1 MADDVSGA
9 RGGQHRK
16 PAKGSVEVADTPLR
30 PVPVLSWPVG
40 AVADRLGVSTSTLRS
55 WERRYGLGPTHRTGG
70 NHRRYGPV
78 DLQRVQLMARL
89 TAAGIPAQS
98 AAQNIR
104 TMSAQEVAR
113 RLGAT
118 ARGAASGRPD
128 RGHGDALNDLDG
140 LDGPDDLDGL
150 DGPDDPHDLDGPDGG
165 PHGRGIED
173 AEGFESVGSVFG
185 RVAAPPGDRRT
196 TDEGTV
202 AAILSAAR
210 ELDATGLVHL
220 YRQTL
225 RRLDLADAW
234 SGVFA
239 PSLRAIGERW
249 GEGTMGIESE
259 HLASELLQGELRG
272 VVRANRFRVSGTP
285 VLLGSADDEQHH
297 LPLLAVEAELARHG
311 VASLLLGPRVPVR
324 ALAKALDRAR
334 PPAVFIWASL
344 RRLPTEPLWDLV
356 EGLDWPLTV
365 VIGGPGWPPEV
376 VGTRG
381 RATVVHATDLGSA
394 VGHIVPV
401 AGA

>member
-1 MADDVSGA
+1 MTDDVSGA
-9 RGGQHRK
+9 RDRQRERHGED
-16 PAKGSVEVADTPLR
+16 AADTADAHLVA
-30 PVPVLSWPVG
+30 VPVLSWPVG

-70 NHRRYGPV
+70 NHRRYGPI

-89 TAAGIPAQS
+89 TAAGIPAQ
-98 AAQNIR
+98 AAAENVT
-104 TMSAQEVAR
+104 TMAPEEVAR
-113 RLGAT
+113 RLGSGGGSGPALE
-118 ARGAASGRPD
+118 AGADIGA
-128 RGHGDALNDLDG
+128 
-140 LDGPDDLDGL
+140 
-150 DGPDDPHDLDGPDGG
+150 
-165 PHGRGIED
+165 
-173 AEGFESVGSVFG
+173 VFG
-185 RVAAPPGDRRT
+185 PVRAAALTDDQTT

-202 AAILSAAR
+202 DAILSAAR

-225 RRLDLADAW
+225 RRLDFADAW

-249 GEGTMGIESE
+249 GEGSLGIESE

-324 ALAKALDRAR
+324 ALEKALDRAR
-334 PPAVFIWASL
+334 PPAIFVWASL
-344 RRLPTEPLWDLV
+344 RRLPTEPLWDLI

-376 VGTRG
+376 TGIRG
-381 RATVVHATDLGSA
+381 HATVVHASDLGSA
-394 VGHIVPV
+394 VAHIVP
-401 AGA
+401 AATA

>member
-1 MADDVSGA
+1 MTDDVSGA
-9 RGGQHRK
+9 RNRQPHRHGQG
-16 PAKGSVEVADTPLR
+16 AADTDPAHLGE
-30 PVPVLSWPVG
+30 VPALSWPVG

-70 NHRRYGPV
+70 NHRRYGPL

-89 TAAGIPAQS
+89 TAAGIPAQ
-98 AAQNIR
+98 AAAENVT
-104 TMSAQEVAR
+104 TMAPEEVAR
-113 RLGAT
+113 RLGSGG
-118 ARGAASGRPD
+118 GAHPTDMA
-128 RGHGDALNDLDG
+128 GHDVA
-140 LDGPDDLDGL
+140 
-150 DGPDDPHDLDGPDGG
+150 
-165 PHGRGIED
+165 D
-173 AEGFESVGSVFG
+173 AESVFG
-185 RVAAPPGDRRT
+185 PLRAAAPVSDRTT
-196 TDEGTV
+196 TDEGAV
-202 AAILSAAR
+202 DAILSAAR

-225 RRLDLADAW
+225 RRLDFADAW

-249 GEGTMGIESE
+249 GEGSLGIESE

-324 ALAKALDRAR
+324 ALAQALDRAR
-334 PPAVFIWASL
+334 PPAIFIWASL

-376 VGTRG
+376 TGTRG
-381 RATVVHATDLGSA
+381 LATVVHAGDLGSA
-394 VGHIVPV
+394 VGHIVP
-401 AGA
+401 AAEA

>member
-1 MADDVSGA
+1 MTDDVGA
-9 RGGQHRK
+9 HDDPRLDGRGEHVDGRGGRTQ
-16 PAKGSVEVADTPLR
+16 PAA
-30 PVPVLSWPVG
+30 VPVLSWPVG

-89 TAAGIPAQS
+89 TAAGVPAQ
-98 AAQNIR
+98 AAAENVT
-104 TMSAQEVAR
+104 TMAPEEVAR
-113 RLGAT
+113 RLGS
-118 ARGAASGRPD
+118 RGGVASSQVAPGEA
-128 RGHGDALNDLDG
+128 G
-140 LDGPDDLDGL
+140 
-150 DGPDDPHDLDGPDGG
+150 
-165 PHGRGIED
+165 
-173 AEGFESVGSVFG
+173 AEGAPEGASEGDSVVGSARSVLSSDQG
-185 RVAAPPGDRRT
+185 T

-202 AAILSAAR
+202 DAILSAAR

-225 RRLDLADAW
+225 RRLDFADAW
-234 SGVFA
+234 SGVFV

-249 GEGTMGIESE
+249 GEGQLGIESE

-285 VLLGSADDEQHH
+285 VLLGSADDEAHH

-324 ALAKALDRAR
+324 ALAQALERAR
-334 PPAVFIWASL
+334 PPAIFIWASL

-356 EGLDWPLTV
+356 GGLEWPLVV

-376 VGTRG
+376 TGPRG
-381 RATVVHATDLGSA
+381 HATVVHASDLGSA
-394 VGHIVPV
+394 VAHIVP
-401 AGA
+401 AAEA

>member
-1 MADDVSGA
+1 MTDDVGGA
-9 RGGQHRK
+9 RDGQHL
-16 PAKGSVEVADTPLR
+16 GQHVGQHVGQQVGHGEVATDEPLQA
-30 PVPVLSWPVG
+30 VPVLSWPVG

-70 NHRRYGPV
+70 NHRRYAPV

-89 TAAGIPAQS
+89 TAAGIPAQ
-98 AAQNIR
+98 AAAESVT
-104 TMSAQEVAR
+104 TMSPEEVAR

-118 ARGAASGRPD
+118 ARGAARA
-128 RGHGDALNDLDG
+128 GDDAAGDEGDER
-140 LDGPDDLDGL
+140 DQ
-150 DGPDDPHDLDGPDGG
+150 GG
-165 PHGRGIED
+165 EGIEG
-173 AEGFESVGSVFG
+173 AGSVF
-185 RVAAPPGDRRT
+185 RPVRAPARPSDQAT
-196 TDEGTV
+196 PDEATV

-234 SGVFA
+234 AGVFA
-239 PSLRAIGERW
+239 PALRAIGERW
-249 GEGTMGIESE
+249 GEGSLGIESE

-356 EGLDWPLTV
+356 EGLEWPLTV

-376 VGTRG
+376 TGTRG
-381 RATVVHATDLGSA
+381 VATVVHATDLGSA
-394 VGHIVPV
+394 VGHMV
-401 AGA
+401 AAQA

>member
-1 MADDVSGA
+1 MAGTMAA
-9 RGGQHRK
+9 RSR
-16 PAKGSVEVADTPLR
+16 L

-89 TAAGIPAQS
+89 TAAGIPAQ
-98 AAQNIR
+98 AAAETIT
-104 TMSAQEVAR
+104 TMAAR
-113 RLGAT
+113 RGGT
-118 ARGAASGRPD
+118 AARLRWSGCGRGAGRPARRAMRRRLRLGGSTASSGPRGPCSPSD
-128 RGHGDALNDLDG
+128 RA
-140 LDGPDDLDGL
+140 
-150 DGPDDPHDLDGPDGG
+150 
-165 PHGRGIED
+165 
-173 AEGFESVGSVFG
+173 
-185 RVAAPPGDRRT
+185 T

-202 AAILSAAR
+202 DAILSAAR

-225 RRLDLADAW
+225 RRLDFADAW

-239 PSLRAIGERW
+239 PVAPGDRRALGR
-249 GEGTMGIESE
+249 GQLGIESE

-311 VASLLLGPRVPVR
+311 VASLLLGPRVPVGR
-324 ALAKALDRAR
+324 WRKALDRAR
-334 PPAVFIWASL
+334 PPAIFIWASL
-344 RRLPTEPLWDLV
+344 RRLPTEPFWDLV
-356 EGLDWPLTV
+356 DGLEWPLVV
-365 VIGGPGWPPEV
+365 VIGGPGWPAEV
-376 VGTRG
+376 TGRRG
-381 RATVVHATDLGSA
+381 PRHRRARAATSA
-394 VGHIVPV
+394 PPWRTSCPPRV
-401 AGA
+401 

>member
-1 MADDVSGA
+1 MTDDVSGVRDRR
-9 RGGQHRK
+9 RGGRGGDQGAGPDGRHDDGTQ
-16 PAKGSVEVADTPLR
+16 PA

-89 TAAGIPAQS
+89 TAAGIPAQ
-98 AAQNIR
+98 AAAENVT
-104 TMSAQEVAR
+104 TMAPEELAR
-113 RLGAT
+113 RLGSG
-118 ARGAASGRPD
+118 GAAPSSQGVT
-128 RGHGDALNDLDG
+128 GEGASKAASEGDG
-140 LDGPDDLDGL
+140 
-150 DGPDDPHDLDGPDGG
+150 
-165 PHGRGIED
+165 
-173 AEGFESVGSVFG
+173 VFG
-185 RVAAPPGDRRT
+185 SARSVLPSDRAT

-202 AAILSAAR
+202 DAILSAAR

-225 RRLDLADAW
+225 RRLDFADAW
-234 SGVFA
+234 SGVFV

-249 GEGTMGIESE
+249 GEGKLGIESE

-272 VVRANRFRVSGTP
+272 VVRANRFRVAGTP

-324 ALAKALDRAR
+324 ALTQALDRAR
-334 PPAVFIWASL
+334 PPAIFIWASL
-344 RRLPTEPLWDLV
+344 RRLPTEPFWDLV
-356 EGLDWPLTV
+356 DGLEWPLVV

-376 VGTRG
+376 TGTRG
-381 RATVVHATDLGSA
+381 FATVVHVSDLASA
-394 VGHIVPV
+394 VAHIVH
-401 AGA
+401 AAES

>member
-1 MADDVSGA
+1 MTDDVSGA
-9 RGGQHRK
+9 RDSQPPDDG
-16 PAKGSVEVADTPLR
+16 VDTDADPYAVTGADAQD
-30 PVPVLSWPVG
+30 VPVLSWPVG

-70 NHRRYGPV
+70 NHRRYGPI

-89 TAAGIPAQS
+89 TAAGIPAQ
-98 AAQNIR
+98 AAAESV
-104 TMSAQEVAR
+104 TAMSADEVAR
-113 RLGAT
+113 RLGAGQGNG
-118 ARGAASGRPD
+118 AGAAPAGGQPFH
-128 RGHGDALNDLDG
+128 GIGAGDAADAGAAGAAGADG
-140 LDGPDDLDGL
+140 AD
-150 DGPDDPHDLDGPDGG
+150 
-165 PHGRGIED
+165 
-173 AEGFESVGSVFG
+173 SVFG
-185 RVAAPPGDRRT
+185 PVRAAARADETTT
-196 TDEGTV
+196 TDAGTV
-202 AAILSAAR
+202 DAILSAAR

-225 RRLDLADAW
+225 RRLDFADAW

-249 GEGTMGIESE
+249 GDGSLGIESE

-334 PPAVFIWASL
+334 PPAVFVWASL

-356 EGLDWPLTV
+356 EGLEWPLTV
-365 VIGGPGWPPEV
+365 VLGGPGWPPEV
-376 VGTRG
+376 TGPRG
-381 RATVVHATDLGSA
+381 VATVVHATDLGTA

-401 AGA
+401 AASS

>member
-1 MADDVSGA
+1 M
-9 RGGQHRK
+9 
-16 PAKGSVEVADTPLR
+16 
-30 PVPVLSWPVG
+30 LSWPVG

-89 TAAGIPAQS
+89 TAAGIPAQ
-98 AAQNIR
+98 AAAENVT
-104 TMSAQEVAR
+104 TMAPEEVAR
-113 RLGAT
+113 RLGSGG
-118 ARGAASGRPD
+118 GAA
-128 RGHGDALNDLDG
+128 AG
-140 LDGPDDLDGL
+140 LDAAGAVAPAS
-150 DGPDDPHDLDGPDGG
+150 
-165 PHGRGIED
+165 RVT
-173 AEGFESVGSVFG
+173 AVFG
-185 RVAAPPGDRRT
+185 PARSALPSDQAT

-202 AAILSAAR
+202 DAILSAAR

-225 RRLDLADAW
+225 RRLDFADAW
-234 SGVFA
+234 SGVFV

-249 GEGTMGIESE
+249 GEGKLGIESE

-324 ALAKALDRAR
+324 ALAQALDRAR
-334 PPAVFIWASL
+334 PPAIFIWASL
-344 RRLPTEPLWDLV
+344 RRLPTEPFWDLV
-356 EGLDWPLTV
+356 DGLDWPLVV

-376 VGTRG
+376 TGTRG
-381 RATVVHATDLGSA
+381 FATVVHAERPRLGR
-394 VGHIVPV
+394 
-401 AGA
+401 GAHRARQPRC

>member
-1 MADDVSGA
+1 MTDDVSGA
-9 RGGQHRK
+9 RNRLRGRHGDGPDHPDGRDAGEQ
-16 PAKGSVEVADTPLR
+16 PAAA
-30 PVPVLSWPVG
+30 VPVLSWPVG
-40 AVADRLGVSTSTLRS
+40 AVAERLGVSTSTLRS

-89 TAAGIPAQS
+89 TAAGIPAQ
-98 AAQNIR
+98 AAAESIT
-104 TMSAQEVAR
+104 TMEPDEVAR
-113 RLGAT
+113 RLGSGG
-118 ARGAASGRPD
+118 GAA
-128 RGHGDALNDLDG
+128 GDAVA
-140 LDGPDDLDGL
+140 
-150 DGPDDPHDLDGPDGG
+150 DGG
-165 PHGRGIED
+165 
-173 AEGFESVGSVFG
+173 SVLGPA
-185 RVAAPPGDRRT
+185 RVELASGHAT
-196 TDEGTV
+196 TDKGTV
-202 AAILSAAR
+202 DAILSAAG

-225 RRLDLADAW
+225 RRLDFADAW
-234 SGVFA
+234 SEVFA
-239 PSLRAIGERW
+239 PSLRAIGQRW
-249 GEGTMGIESE
+249 GEGSLGIESE

-334 PPAVFIWASL
+334 PPAIFIWASL

-356 EGLDWPLTV
+356 GGLEWPLVV

-376 VGTRG
+376 TGTRG
-381 RATVVHATDLGSA
+381 HATVVHASDLGSA
-394 VGHIVPV
+394 VAHIVP
-401 AGA
+401 ATRA

>member
-1 MADDVSGA
+1 VGH
-9 RGGQHRK
+9 G
-16 PAKGSVEVADTPLR
+16 EVATDEPLQA
-30 PVPVLSWPVG
+30 VPVLSWPVG

-70 NHRRYGPV
+70 NHRRYAPV

-89 TAAGIPAQS
+89 TAAGIPAQ
-98 AAQNIR
+98 AAAESVT
-104 TMSAQEVAR
+104 TMSPEEVAR

-118 ARGAASGRPD
+118 ARGAARA
-128 RGHGDALNDLDG
+128 GDDAAGDQ
-140 LDGPDDLDGL
+140 
-150 DGPDDPHDLDGPDGG
+150 GG
-165 PHGRGIED
+165 
-173 AEGFESVGSVFG
+173 EGNEGAGSVF
-185 RVAAPPGDRRT
+185 RPVRAPARPSDQAT
-196 TDEGTV
+196 TDEATV

-234 SGVFA
+234 AGVFA
-239 PSLRAIGERW
+239 PALRAIGERW
-249 GEGTMGIESE
+249 GEGSLGIESE

-365 VIGGPGWPPEV
+365 VMGGPGWPPEV
-376 VGTRG
+376 TGTRG
-381 RATVVHATDLGSA
+381 VATVVHATDLGSA
-394 VGHIVPV
+394 VGHMVP
-401 AGA
+401 AAQA

>member
-1 MADDVSGA
+1 MTDDVSGA
-9 RGGQHRK
+9 RDSRPPDDGVDTDASPYAVTG
-16 PAKGSVEVADTPLR
+16 ADAQA
-30 PVPVLSWPVG
+30 VPVLSWPVG

-89 TAAGIPAQS
+89 TAAGIPAQ
-98 AAQNIR
+98 AAAESV
-104 TMSAQEVAR
+104 TAMSADEVAR
-113 RLGAT
+113 RLGSGPRSA
-118 ARGAASGRPD
+118 GAAAST
-128 RGHGDALNDLDG
+128 
-140 LDGPDDLDGL
+140 
-150 DGPDDPHDLDGPDGG
+150 
-165 PHGRGIED
+165 D
-173 AEGFESVGSVFG
+173 AEGLDDNETDDSTGSGGRAGTVGAAGAGSDSVFG
-185 RVAAPPGDRRT
+185 PVRAAARADETAT
-196 TDEGTV
+196 TDAGTV
-202 AAILSAAR
+202 DAILSAAR

-225 RRLDLADAW
+225 RRLDFADAW

-249 GEGTMGIESE
+249 GDGSLGIESE

-365 VIGGPGWPPEV
+365 VLGGPGWPPEV
-376 VGTRG
+376 TGSRG
-381 RATVVHATDLGSA
+381 VASVVHATDLGTA

-401 AGA
+401 AASS